1 MYIDYITMY
10 VYIYYDYE
18 SIFIKLERRIILN
31 NEEVKNTLDT
41 YVMNTYGRYDL
52 VIDHAHGS
60 IVYDKDGKE
69 YIDCVAGI
77 AVNNIGHT
85 HKKMTEN
92 LSKQLEKMIHVSNLY
107 YTEEQATFAKRL
119 VELSPH
125 DKVFFANS
133 GAGANEGAIK
143 LARKYT
149 GKGEIISTLKSFHGR
164 TLATITATGQPKYQ
178 KGFEPLPAGFKHV
191 EYNNIEQMKEA
202 ITEDTAAILVE
213 PIQGESG
220 VRVPDD
226 DYLPS
231 LRKLCDEKGILL
243 IFDEVQT
250 GYGRT
255 GKMFASELTQTVPDI
270 TTCAK
275 AIAGGLPMG
284 AVLAKKEI
292 ADAFKPG
299 SHATTFGGS
308 PFVSCAGNTVL
319 DIYEEEDLVNKSHE
333 NGLYFMEKLEALKE
347 NHDCIV
353 EVRGHGLMVGV
364 ELNYECGDL
373 VAKAQEKGVLIN
385 VANGTV
391 MRFVPP
397 LIITREELDKVVE
410 VIDEILP

>member
-1 MYIDYITMY
+1 M
-10 VYIYYDYE
+10 
-18 SIFIKLERRIILN
+18 N
-31 NEEVKNTLDT
+31 NDEVKTTLDE
-41 YVMNTYGRYDL
+41 YVMHSYGRYDL

-85 HKKMTEN
+85 HEKMTEN
-92 LSKQLEKMIHVSNLY
+92 LSKQLTKLIHVSNLY
-107 YTEEQATFAKRL
+107 YTEEQAIAAKRI
-119 VELSPH
+119 VEASPH
-125 DKVFFANS
+125 DKIFFANS
-133 GAGANEGAIK
+133 GAEANEGAIK

-149 GKGEIISTLKSFHGR
+149 GKGEIITAWNSFHGR

-178 KGFEPLPAGFKHV
+178 KGFQPLPAGFVHV
-191 EYNNIEQMKEA
+191 DYNDIKQIEEA
-202 ITEDTAAILVE
+202 ITDDTAAILIE

-226 DYLPS
+226 DYLPT
-231 LRKLCDEKGILL
+231 LRKICDEKGILL

-255 GKMFASELTQTVPDI
+255 GKMFASELTGTVPDI
-270 TTCAK
+270 TTSAK

-284 AVLAKKEI
+284 AVLANKEI
-292 ADAFKPG
+292 AEVFQPG
-299 SHATTFGGS
+299 THATTFGGT
-308 PFVSCAGNTVL
+308 PLACCAANTVL

-333 NGLYFMEKLEALKE
+333 NGLYFKEKLEALKDT
-347 NHDCIV
+347 HDCIV
-353 EVRGHGLMVGV
+353 DVRGHGLMIGV
-364 ELNYECGDL
+364 ETNYECGDL
-373 VAKAQEKGVLIN
+373 VSKAQEKGLLIN

-391 MRFVPP
+391 IRFVPP

-410 VIDEILP
+410 IIDEILP

>member
-1 MYIDYITMY
+1 MNSN
-10 VYIYYDYE
+10 E
-18 SIFIKLERRIILN
+18 IKE
-31 NEEVKNTLDT
+31 TLDE
-41 YVMNTYGRYDL
+41 YVMHTYGRYDL

-60 IVYDKDGKE
+60 IVYDCEGKE

-92 LSKQLEKMIHVSNLY
+92 LTKQLDKMIHVSNLY

-119 VELSPH
+119 VEVSPH

-149 GKGEIISTLKSFHGR
+149 GKGEIIATWNSFHGR

-191 EYNNIEQMKEA
+191 DYNNIEQIKEA

-220 VRVPDD
+220 VRVPDE
-226 DYLPS
+226 DYLPT
-231 LRKLCDEKGILL
+231 LREICDEKGILL

-255 GKMFASELTQTVPDI
+255 GKMFASELTGTVPDI

-284 AVLAKKEI
+284 AVLANEKITEV
-292 ADAFKPG
+292 FQPG

-308 PFVSCAGNTVL
+308 PFVCCAANTVL

-333 NGLYFMEKLEALKE
+333 NGIYFREKLEALKH

-353 EVRGHGLMVGV
+353 DVRGHGLMVGV
-364 ELNYECGDL
+364 ELNYECDEL

-385 VANGTV
+385 VANHTV
-391 MRFVPP
+391 IRFVPP
-397 LIITREELDKVVE
+397 LIITKEQLDKVVC

>member
-1 MYIDYITMY
+1 M
-10 VYIYYDYE
+10 
-18 SIFIKLERRIILN
+18 N
-31 NEEVKNTLDT
+31 NDEVKTTLDE
-41 YVMNTYGRYDL
+41 YVMHSYGRYDL

-85 HKKMTEN
+85 HEKMTEN
-92 LSKQLEKMIHVSNLY
+92 LSKQLTKLIHVSNLY
-107 YTEEQATFAKRL
+107 YTEEQAIAAKRI
-119 VELSPH
+119 VETSPH
-125 DKVFFANS
+125 DKIFFANS
-133 GAGANEGAIK
+133 GAEANEGAIK

-149 GKGEIISTLKSFHGR
+149 GKGEIITAWNSFHGR

-178 KGFEPLPAGFKHV
+178 KGFEPLPAGFVHV
-191 EYNNIEQMKEA
+191 DYNDIKQIEEA
-202 ITEDTAAILVE
+202 ITDDTAAILIE

-226 DYLPS
+226 DYLPT
-231 LRKLCDEKGILL
+231 LRKICDEKGILL

-255 GKMFASELTQTVPDI
+255 GKMFASELTGTVPDI
-270 TTCAK
+270 TTSAK

-284 AVLAKKEI
+284 AVLANKEI
-292 ADAFKPG
+292 AEVFQPG
-299 SHATTFGGS
+299 THATTFGGT
-308 PFVSCAGNTVL
+308 PLACCAANTVL

-333 NGLYFMEKLEALKE
+333 NGLYFKEKLEALKDT
-347 NHDCIV
+347 HDCIV
-353 EVRGHGLMVGV
+353 DVRGHGLMIGV
-364 ELNYECGDL
+364 ETNYGCGDL
-373 VAKAQEKGVLIN
+373 VSKAQEKGLLIN

-391 MRFVPP
+391 IRFVPP

-410 VIDEILP
+410 IIDEILP

>member
-1 MYIDYITMY
+1 M
-10 VYIYYDYE
+10 
-18 SIFIKLERRIILN
+18 LN
-31 NEEVKNTLDT
+31 NEDTKNAIDT

-77 AVNNIGHT
+77 AVNSIGHT

-92 LSKQLEKMIHVSNLY
+92 LTKQLDKLIHVSNLY
-107 YTEEQATFAKRL
+107 YTEEQATLAKRL
-119 VELSPH
+119 VEASPH

-149 GKGEIISTLKSFHGR
+149 GKGEIIATLNSFHGR

-191 EYNNIEQMKEA
+191 EYNNMEQMKEA

-226 DYLPS
+226 DYLPN

-250 GYGRT
+250 GFGRT
-255 GKMFASELTQTVPDI
+255 GKMFASELTGTVPDI

-284 AVLAKKEI
+284 AVLANKEI
-292 ADAFKPG
+292 ADAFHPG
-299 SHATTFGGS
+299 SHATTFGGT
-308 PFVSCAGNTVL
+308 PFVCCAANTVL
-319 DIYEEEDLVNKSHE
+319 DIFEEEDLVNKSHE
-333 NGLYFMEKLEALKE
+333 NGLYFMEKLESLKD

-353 EVRGHGLMVGV
+353 DVRGHGLMVGL

-373 VAKAQEKGVLIN
+373 VAKAQDKGVLIN

-391 MRFVPP
+391 VRFVPP
-397 LIITREELDKVVE
+397 LIITKEELDKVVS
-410 VIDEILP
+410 VLDEILP

>member
-1 MYIDYITMY
+1 M
-10 VYIYYDYE
+10 
-18 SIFIKLERRIILN
+18 N
-31 NEEVKNTLDT
+31 NDEVKTTLDE
-41 YVMNTYGRYDL
+41 YVMHSYGRYDL

-85 HKKMTEN
+85 HEKMTEN
-92 LSKQLEKMIHVSNLY
+92 LSKQLTKLIHVSNLY
-107 YTEEQATFAKRL
+107 YTEEQAIAAKRI
-119 VELSPH
+119 VEASPH
-125 DKVFFANS
+125 DKIFFANS
-133 GAGANEGAIK
+133 GAEANEGAIK

-149 GKGEIISTLKSFHGR
+149 GKGEIITAWNSFHGR

-178 KGFEPLPAGFKHV
+178 KGFQPLPAGFVHV
-191 EYNNIEQMKEA
+191 DYNDIKQIEEA
-202 ITEDTAAILVE
+202 ITDDTAAILIE

-226 DYLPS
+226 DYLPT
-231 LRKLCDEKGILL
+231 LRKICDEKGILL

-255 GKMFASELTQTVPDI
+255 GKMFASELTGTVPDI
-270 TTCAK
+270 TTSAK

-284 AVLAKKEI
+284 AVLANKEI
-292 ADAFKPG
+292 AEVFQPG
-299 SHATTFGGS
+299 THATTFGGT
-308 PFVSCAGNTVL
+308 PLACCAANTVL

-333 NGLYFMEKLEALKE
+333 NGLYFKEKLEALKDT
-347 NHDCIV
+347 HDCIV
-353 EVRGHGLMVGV
+353 DVRGHGLMIGV
-364 ELNYECGDL
+364 ETNYGCGDL
-373 VAKAQEKGVLIN
+373 VSKAQEKGLLIN

-391 MRFVPP
+391 IRFVPP

-410 VIDEILP
+410 IIDEILP

>member
-1 MYIDYITMY
+1 MED
-10 VYIYYDYE
+10 
-18 SIFIKLERRIILN
+18 LELN
-31 NEEVKNTLDT
+31 SEDIKNTLDE
-41 YVMNTYGRYDL
+41 YVMHTYGRYDL
-52 VIDHAHGS
+52 VIAHGHGS
-60 IVYDKDGKE
+60 IVFDPEENE

-77 AVNNIGHT
+77 AVNSIGHT

-92 LSKQLEKMIHVSNLY
+92 LSKQLDKLIHVSNLY
-107 YTEEQATFAKRL
+107 YTQEQAEYAKRI

-133 GAGANEGAIK
+133 GAEANEGAIK

-149 GKGEIISTLKSFHGR
+149 GKGEIITAKNSFHGR

-178 KGFEPLPAGFKHV
+178 KGFEPLPAGFKYV
-191 EYNNIEQMKEA
+191 EYNNIEDVKEA
-202 ITEDTAAILVE
+202 ITENTAAILIE

-231 LRKLCDEKGILL
+231 LRKICDESGILL

-250 GYGRT
+250 GFGRA
-255 GKMFASELTQTVPDI
+255 GKMFASEITQTHPDI

-275 AIAGGLPMG
+275 AIAGGVPMG
-284 AVLAKKEI
+284 AVLADKKV
-292 ADAFKPG
+292 ADAFNPG
-299 SHATTFGGS
+299 DHATTFGGT
-308 PFVSCAGNTVL
+308 PLACTAANTVL
-319 DIYEEEDLVNKSHE
+319 DIYEEEDLVRKSYE

-364 ELNYECGDL
+364 EVNYQCGEL
-373 VAKAQEKGVLIN
+373 VEKAQNRGVLIN
-385 VANGTV
+385 VANGSV
-391 MRFVPP
+391 VRFVPP
-397 LIITREELDKVVE
+397 LVITREELDKVVSI
-410 VIDEILP
+410 IDEILP

>member
-1 MYIDYITMY
+1 MNTD
-10 VYIYYDYE
+10 
-18 SIFIKLERRIILN
+18 
-31 NEEVKNTLDT
+31 EVKETLDT
-41 YVMNTYGRYDL
+41 YVMHTYGRYDL

-60 IVYDKDGKE
+60 IVYDKEGKE

-92 LSKQLEKMIHVSNLY
+92 LSKQLDKLIHVSNLY
-107 YTEEQATFAKRL
+107 YTEEQATLAKRL
-119 VELSPH
+119 VEVSPH

-149 GKGEIISTLKSFHGR
+149 GKGEIIATNNSFHGR

-191 EYNNIEQMKEA
+191 DYNDIEQMKEA
-202 ITEDTAAILVE
+202 ISDDTAAILVE

-226 DYLPS
+226 DYLPN
-231 LRKLCDEKGILL
+231 LRKLCDENGILL

-255 GKMFASELTQTVPDI
+255 GKMFASELTGTVPDI

-284 AVLAKKEI
+284 AVLANKEI
-292 ADAFKPG
+292 ADAFEPG
-299 SHATTFGGS
+299 SHATTFGGTAL
-308 PFVSCAGNTVL
+308 VCCAANTVL
-319 DIYEEEDLVNKSHE
+319 DIYEEENLVKKSHD
-333 NGLYFMEKLEALKE
+333 NGLYFMEKLESLKDK
-347 NHDCIV
+347 HDCIV
-353 EVRGHGLMVGV
+353 DVRGHGLMVGV
-364 ELNYECGDL
+364 ELNYQCGDL
-373 VAKAQEKGVLIN
+373 VSKAQENGVLIN
-385 VANGTV
+385 VANGSV
-391 MRFVPP
+391 IRFVPP
-397 LIITREELDKVVE
+397 LIITRDELDKVVN

>member
-1 MYIDYITMY
+1 MNSND
-10 VYIYYDYE
+10 
-18 SIFIKLERRIILN
+18 IKE
-31 NEEVKNTLDT
+31 TLDE
-41 YVMNTYGRYDL
+41 YVMHTYGRYDL

-60 IVYDKDGKE
+60 IVYDCEGNE

-92 LSKQLEKMIHVSNLY
+92 LTKQLDKMIHVSNLY

-119 VELSPH
+119 VEASPH

-149 GKGEIISTLKSFHGR
+149 GKGEIISTWNSFHGR

-191 EYNNIEQMKEA
+191 DYNDIEQIKEA
-202 ITEDTAAILVE
+202 ITDDTAAILVE

-226 DYLPS
+226 DYLPT
-231 LRKLCDEKGILL
+231 LREICDEKGTLL

-250 GYGRT
+250 GDGRT
-255 GKMFASELTQTVPDI
+255 GK
-270 TTCAK
+270 
-275 AIAGGLPMG
+275 
-284 AVLAKKEI
+284 VLANEKI
-292 ADAFKPG
+292 AEAFQPG
-299 SHATTFGGS
+299 NHATTFGGS
-308 PFVSCAGNTVL
+308 PFVCCAGNTVL

-333 NGLYFMEKLEALKE
+333 NGLYFMEKLEALKA

-353 EVRGHGLMVGV
+353 DVRGHGLMVGV
-364 ELNYECGDL
+364 EVNYECDDL

-385 VANGTV
+385 VANHTV
-391 MRFVPP
+391 IRFVPP
-397 LIITREELDKVVE
+397 LIITRDELDKVVC

>member
-1 MYIDYITMY
+1 MH
-10 VYIYYDYE
+10 
-18 SIFIKLERRIILN
+18 
-31 NEEVKNTLDT
+31 
-41 YVMNTYGRYDL
+41 TYGRYDL

-60 IVYDKDGKE
+60 IVYDKEGKE

-92 LSKQLEKMIHVSNLY
+92 LSKQLDKLIHVSNLY
-107 YTEEQATFAKRL
+107 YTEEQATLAKRL
-119 VELSPH
+119 VEVSPH

-149 GKGEIISTLKSFHGR
+149 GKGEIIATNNSFHGR

-191 EYNNIEQMKEA
+191 DYNDIEQMKEA
-202 ITEDTAAILVE
+202 ISDDTAAILVE

-220 VRVPDD
+220 VRVPDE
-226 DYLPS
+226 DYLPN
-231 LRKLCDEKGILL
+231 LRKLCDENGILL

-255 GKMFASELTQTVPDI
+255 GKMFASELTGTVPDI

-284 AVLAKKEI
+284 AVLANKEI
-292 ADAFKPG
+292 ADAFEPG
-299 SHATTFGGS
+299 SHATTFGGTAL
-308 PFVSCAGNTVL
+308 VCCAANTVL
-319 DIYEEEDLVNKSHE
+319 DIYEEENLVKKSHD
-333 NGLYFMEKLEALKE
+333 NGLYFMEKLESLKDK
-347 NHDCIV
+347 HDCIV
-353 EVRGHGLMVGV
+353 DVRGHGLMVGV
-364 ELNYECGDL
+364 ELNYQCGDL
-373 VAKAQEKGVLIN
+373 VSKAQENGVLIN
-385 VANGTV
+385 VANGSV
-391 MRFVPP
+391 IRFVPP
-397 LIITREELDKVVE
+397 LIITRDELDKVVN

>member
-1 MYIDYITMY
+1 MN
-10 VYIYYDYE
+10 
-18 SIFIKLERRIILN
+18 S
-31 NEEVKNTLDT
+31 EEVKNTLDT
-41 YVMNTYGRYDL
+41 YVMHTYGRYDL

-77 AVNNIGHT
+77 AVNSIGHT

-92 LSKQLEKMIHVSNLY
+92 LSKQLDKLIHVSNLY
-107 YTEEQATFAKRL
+107 YTEEQAILAKRL
-119 VELSPH
+119 VEVSPH

-149 GKGEIISTLKSFHGR
+149 GKGEIIATNNSFHGR

-178 KGFEPLPAGFKHV
+178 KGFAPLPSGFKHV
-191 EYNNIEQMKEA
+191 DYNDIKQIEEA
-202 ITEDTAAILVE
+202 ITDDTAAILVE

-220 VRVPDD
+220 VRVPDE
-226 DYLPS
+226 DYLPN

-250 GYGRT
+250 GFGRT
-255 GKMFASELTQTVPDI
+255 GKMFASELTGTVPDI

-284 AVLAKKEI
+284 AVLANKEV
-292 ADAFKPG
+292 ADAFEPG
-299 SHATTFGGS
+299 SHASTFGGTAL
-308 PFVSCAGNTVL
+308 VCCAANTVL
-319 DIYEEEDLVNKSHE
+319 DIYEEEELVKKSHE
-333 NGLYFMEKLEALKE
+333 NGLYFMEKLNALKE
-347 NHDCIV
+347 NHDCIL

-364 ELNYECGDL
+364 ELNYQCGDL
-373 VAKAQEKGVLIN
+373 VTKGQEKGVLLN

-391 MRFVPP
+391 LRFVPP
-397 LIITREELDKVVE
+397 LIITKEELDKVVQ

>member
-1 MYIDYITMY
+1 MN
-10 VYIYYDYE
+10 
-18 SIFIKLERRIILN
+18 SN
-31 NEEVKNTLDT
+31 EVKEMLDT
-41 YVMNTYGRYDL
+41 YVMHTYGRYDL

-85 HKKMTEN
+85 HRKMTEN
-92 LSKQLEKMIHVSNLY
+92 LSKQLNKILHVSNLY

-119 VELSPH
+119 VEVSPH

-149 GKGEIISTLKSFHGR
+149 GKGEIIATWNSFHGR

-191 EYNNIEQMKEA
+191 DYNDINQIKEA
-202 ITEDTAAILVE
+202 ITDDTAAVLVE

-220 VRVPDD
+220 VRVPDED
-226 DYLPS
+226 FLPN

-255 GKMFASELTQTVPDI
+255 GKMFASELTGTVPDI

-284 AVLAKKEI
+284 AVLANNEI
-292 ADAFKPG
+292 ADAFNPG
-299 SHATTFGGS
+299 DHATTFGGS
-308 PFVSCAGNTVL
+308 AFVCCAANTVL
-319 DIYEEEDLVNKSHE
+319 DIYEEEDLVNKSNE
-333 NGLYFMEKLEALKE
+333 NGLYFMERLESLKE

-353 EVRGHGLMVGV
+353 EVRGHGLMVGL
-364 ELNYECGDL
+364 ELNYQCGDL
-373 VAKAQEKGVLIN
+373 VAKAQDKGVLIN

-391 MRFVPP
+391 VRFVPP
-397 LIITREELDKVVE
+397 LVITKDELDKVVQ
-410 VIDEILP
+410 VIDDILP

>member
-1 MYIDYITMY
+1 
-10 VYIYYDYE
+10 
-18 SIFIKLERRIILN
+18 LN
-31 NEEVKNTLDT
+31 NDEVKTTLDE
-41 YVMNTYGRYDL
+41 YVMHSYGRYDL

-85 HKKMTEN
+85 HEKMTEN
-92 LSKQLEKMIHVSNLY
+92 LSKQLTKLIHVSNLY
-107 YTEEQATFAKRL
+107 YTEEQAIAAKRI
-119 VELSPH
+119 VEASPH
-125 DKVFFANS
+125 DKIFFANS
-133 GAGANEGAIK
+133 GAEANEGAIK

-149 GKGEIISTLKSFHGR
+149 GKGEIITAWNSFHGR

-178 KGFEPLPAGFKHV
+178 KGFQPLPAGFVHV
-191 EYNNIEQMKEA
+191 DYNDIKQIEEA
-202 ITEDTAAILVE
+202 ITDDTAAILIE

-226 DYLPS
+226 DYLPT
-231 LRKLCDEKGILL
+231 LRKICDEKGILL

-255 GKMFASELTQTVPDI
+255 GKMFASELTGTVPDI
-270 TTCAK
+270 TTSAK

-284 AVLAKKEI
+284 AVLANKEI
-292 ADAFKPG
+292 AEVFQPG
-299 SHATTFGGS
+299 THATTFGGT
-308 PFVSCAGNTVL
+308 PLACCAANTVL

-333 NGLYFMEKLEALKE
+333 NGLYFKEKLEALKDT
-347 NHDCIV
+347 HDCIV
-353 EVRGHGLMVGV
+353 DVRGHGLMIGV
-364 ELNYECGDL
+364 ETNYGCGDL
-373 VAKAQEKGVLIN
+373 VSKAQEKGLLIN

-391 MRFVPP
+391 IRFVPP

-410 VIDEILP
+410 IIDEILP